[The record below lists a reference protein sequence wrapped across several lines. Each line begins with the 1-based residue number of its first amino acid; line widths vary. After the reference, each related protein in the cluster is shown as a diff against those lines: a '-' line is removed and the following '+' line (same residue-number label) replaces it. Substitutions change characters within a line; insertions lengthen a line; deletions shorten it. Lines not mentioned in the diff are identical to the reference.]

1 MQAVRLNQWLSVGAN
16 LGVLG
21 GIILLIVELDQNSD
35 LARLQLEDNR
45 RSIFQQGEFAIYG
58 DSGAEVWAK
67 SVMDPA
73 SLSVSEIRILDAYLA
88 SNLNRSQAVHDL
100 ENAGLRESGAAL
112 QYMKSNLPYDFGN
125 YYAQVWWKYEKQYW
139 QRSGFAEKVDSVM
152 AEISPTLNR
161 TRILELQKEIAHIP
175 PSQNGN

>member
-1 MQAVRLNQWLSVGAN
+1 MQTVRLNQWLSVGAN

-73 SLSVSEIRILDAYLA
+73 SLSVSEIRILDAYLV
-88 SNLNRSQAVHDL
+88 SNLNRSQAVHGL
-100 ENAGLRESGAAL
+100 ENAGLRKSGAAL

-125 YYAQVWWKYEKQYW
+125 HYAQLWWKYEKQYW
-139 QRSGFAEKVDSVM
+139 PSGFVEKVDSVM

-161 TRILELQKEIAHIP
+161 TRILGLQRDIAHIP
-175 PSQNGN
+175 PAKNGN